1 MRTPLLVF
9 VLSVAFV
16 DGPARSGDPPLR
28 PVSDEAAWER
38 LRPKAPPLPAWA
50 RSLVTAL
57 PKTTGAMLDLDRIHR
72 AENPLGAV
80 LAAKLRW
87 LAADT
92 LGCESAKRSTEAD
105 LKRAGLT
112 VAEVDEF
119 TLAPRPT
126 AAEKPLFLFARKL
139 SRAAHTVTDAEF
151 AAVLKAQGPEKTC
164 AVVHT
169 LAFANFHF
177 RILQA
182 LGVPA
187 DADPAVPP
195 LTVAFDP
202 ALRAKVDTPA
212 RPAWA
217 TLAAAKQPR
226 VPVLD
231 RRRRIARRVRGDGP
245 PEGAEAPHP
254 AAGQGE
260 VRRPAAA
267 GQVPGR
273 KHRLDD
279 RQPGLPAEDD
289 RGVVPRA
296 AGVPERGQV
305 RPRLLEL
312 GVLGGDADE
321 RMLLLNGSF
330 PNDARGRG
338 PQRQ

>member
-9 VLSVAFV
+9 VLAAAFV
-16 DGPARSGDPPLR
+16 DGPARGGDPPLR

-38 LRPKAPPLPAWA
+38 LQPKAPPLPAWA

-92 LGCESAKRSTEAD
+92 LGCEAAKRSTEAD

-112 VAEVDEF
+112 DAEVDEF
-119 TLAPRPT
+119 TLATRPT

-139 SRAAHTVTDAEF
+139 SRAAYTVTDAEF
-151 AAVLKAQGPEKTC
+151 AAVLKAHGPEKTC

-182 LGVPA
+182 LGIPA
-187 DADPAVPP
+187 DADPTLPP
-195 LTVAFDP
+195 LTIAFDP
-202 ALRAKVDTPA
+202 ALRAKVESPA

-226 VPVLD
+226 VPALHRWTDDDDELPDVF
-231 RRRRIARRVRGDGP
+231 
-245 PEGAEAPHP
+245 
-254 AAGQGE
+254 AAM
-260 VRRPAAA
+260 
-267 GQVPGR
+267 
-273 KHRLDD
+273 D
-279 RQPGLPAEDD
+279 RQKERKPRIPLPDKAKFADLPPPAKFQAENIAWMTVSQGYQPKMTEAWFLALRAFQSEAKFD
-289 RGVVPRA
+289 RVFSNSVFWVVTRTN
-296 AGVPERGQV
+296 EC
-305 RPRLLEL
+305 
-312 GVLGGDADE
+312 
-321 RMLLLNGSF
+321 F
-330 PNDARGRG
+330 Y
-338 PQRQ
+338 